1 VTITRFGPRHAAAL
15 MLALATGLAACGQPA
30 ASPTI
35 RPSATGSISTSTS
48 PPDTETTAP
57 APSEGTQVSQTDTDW
72 GRIWDEVPDTFPT
85 IAGATPGGASA
96 HGPASADLVVEGR
109 SAKDIVDV
117 LQTQLEQ
124 VGFATAGNSGPL
136 EDGGYVLD
144 LTGEATGCLVQVTVS
159 PLGGLTS
166 VTVLYGAACPFA

>member
-1 VTITRFGPRHAAAL
+1 VTRKRLGR
-15 MLALATGLAACGQPA
+15 GLTLLFAVAIAGCTTPTVSPSTVAEPSTAIPA
-30 ASPTI
+30 S
-35 RPSATGSISTSTS
+35 GSEPPDASTSTGAGS
-48 PPDTETTAP
+48 
-57 APSEGTQVSQTDTDW
+57 QVAQTDTAW
-72 GRIWDEVPDTFPT
+72 GRIWDDLPRSFPT

-109 SAKDIVDV
+109 DPKDIIDV

-124 VGFATAGNSGPL
+124 VGFATAGKSGPL

-144 LTGEATGCLVQVTVS
+144 LTGETSGCQVQVSVA

-166 VTVLYGAACPFA
+166 VTVLYGADCPFD